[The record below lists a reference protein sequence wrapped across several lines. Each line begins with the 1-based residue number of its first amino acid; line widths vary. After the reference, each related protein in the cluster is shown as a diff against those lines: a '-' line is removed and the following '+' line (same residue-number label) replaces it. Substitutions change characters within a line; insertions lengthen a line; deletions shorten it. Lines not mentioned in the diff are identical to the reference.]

1 MKDRF
6 QNMFAEYATQNHTL
20 PGDTLHEV
28 KRRIIDSFGVMCAAI
43 HDDSPTVAREYAKA
57 YPMQNGA
64 TIFGSHEKSNP
75 EVAGFAN
82 GVAVRYL
89 DFNDTYLSLEPL
101 HPSDCIPALLAL
113 AEWKNLGGLALAE
126 AIAISYEVSMNLC
139 DAASL
144 RKYKWD
150 HVNYI
155 GIGVAM
161 GASRLLGL
169 NAAQTAHAISIAA
182 VPHAAMRQTRA
193 GELAMWKGAA
203 ASNSARNGIFG
214 AMLAARGMTGPFEPF
229 TGEMGFIRQMLGG
242 NAFNDQALARMQRG
256 DAPHRIC
263 DSYIKKYPVE
273 YHAQSAVDIAVEL
286 HDEIKD
292 WQLIESVE
300 IETFKAAYEII
311 AMDPEK
317 WNPTTRET
325 ADHSLQYI
333 SIAGLI
339 DGKVDEATFAR
350 DHLGD
355 ARRRD
360 LLARTKLGESDQLSA
375 LYPESI
381 PNRITVKT
389 KDGATHT
396 RQERYP
402 RGHAGNKMTDDEVV
416 AKFKRNRVG
425 VIGDADTQQ
434 LLDTIWNLENLDS
447 VAAITTL
454 LPKSS

>member
-1 MKDRF
+1 MRDRY
-6 QNMFAEYATQNHTL
+6 QELFANYATQPHTL
-20 PGDTLHEV
+20 PSDTLHEV
-28 KRRIIDSFGVMCAAI
+28 KRRILDSFGVMCAAI
-43 HDDSPTVAREYAKA
+43 NDDSPTVARAYAEA
-57 YPMQNGA
+57 YAMENGA
-64 TIFGSHEKSNP
+64 TIFGSRAKANP

-169 NAAQTAHAISIAA
+169 NATQTAHAISLAA
-182 VPHAAMRQTRA
+182 VPHASMRQTRA
-193 GELAMWKGAA
+193 GELSMWKGAA
-203 ASNSARNGIFG
+203 AANSARNGLFG

-242 NAFNDQALARMQRG
+242 NAFDDQALARMQRG

-286 HDEIKD
+286 NQEIRD
-292 WQLIESVE
+292 WRLIESVE

-317 WNPTTRET
+317 WHPTTRET

-339 DGKVDEATFAR
+339 DGKVDEETFAR
-350 DHLGD
+350 EHLGD
-355 ARRRD
+355 PRRRD
-360 LLARTKLGESDQLSA
+360 LLARTKLFESDALTA

-389 KDGATHT
+389 KDGATRT
-396 RQERYP
+396 REERYP
-402 RGHAGNKMTDDEVV
+402 RGHAGNKMTDDEVI
-416 AKFKRNRVG
+416 AKFNTNVAGRLDPARARALC
-425 VIGDADTQQ
+425 DAV
-434 LLDTIWNLENLDS
+434 WSLEDWTDVSTWTEKWSN
-447 VAAITTL
+447 A
-454 LPKSS
+454 